1 MKELRIAF
9 VAILSVLAVGCKKK
23 GGDGTNGFP
32 ANFMTMRDSER
43 LEYMMRRVDPD
54 SVARFLCYS
63 YLGRVPGSKIDTLA
77 VAHLYACDK
86 YRGEDFEKYITSFEA
101 AVNELPLCDK
111 MHTQLALGTSD
122 TLSVGYDLGLGYVS
136 QIRTRGL
143 TQKDI
148 DADIDNLRKACG
160 TDTATYTRFVKG
172 FKTAL
177 QADRGKDLPND
188 IYSRYINLK

>member
-1 MKELRIAF
+1 MKKLLIAF

-86 YRGEDFEKYITSFEA
+86 YRGEDFEKYI
-101 AVNELPLCDK
+101 
-111 MHTQLALGTSD
+111 
-122 TLSVGYDLGLGYVS
+122 
-136 QIRTRGL
+136 I
-143 TQKDI
+143 
-148 DADIDNLRKACG
+148 
-160 TDTATYTRFVKG
+160 
-172 FKTAL
+172 
-177 QADRGKDLPND
+177 
-188 IYSRYINLK
+188 

>member
-1 MKELRIAF
+1 MRATSTAARI
-9 VAILSVLAVGCKKK
+9 S
-23 GGDGTNGFP
+23 
-32 ANFMTMRDSER
+32 RS
-43 LEYMMRRVDPD
+43 
-54 SVARFLCYS
+54 
-63 YLGRVPGSKIDTLA
+63 
-77 VAHLYACDK
+77 
-86 YRGEDFEKYITSFEA
+86 TSFEA